1 MAGSRGFIIMKKSY
15 RFVLSILLV
24 CFMSAAIPLFAESVS
39 YGDMT
44 FDKSEINSFDRPFM
58 NAYSKPL
65 DYTATGLELASL
77 MTPLFLIPAP
87 SQDYWKLGVEY
98 AETIAL
104 AWGAKELAKHCV
116 TRYRP
121 YMYFDGAP
129 QSAIDDGDYKDSFFS
144 GHATLSFAAAGFT
157 TYQALT
163 YLPDSPYKW
172 MTIGVSY
179 ALCTTTAVLRLAS
192 GNHFMTD
199 VLCGAL
205 VGSALGFLIP
215 WVNHYWFEPSIDLPP
230 KTALMVAPVG
240 INFSVRF

>member
-1 MAGSRGFIIMKKSY
+1 MKKSV
-15 RFVLSILLV
+15 RLVFTALFVSFV
-24 CFMSAAIPLFAESVS
+24 MASMPVFAQGVS
-39 YGDMT
+39 YGELT
-44 FDKSEINSFDRPFM
+44 FDKSEVNSFDRPFM

-87 SQDYWKLGVEY
+87 TQDYWKLGVEY
-98 AETIAL
+98 AETIVF

-121 YMYFDGAP
+121 YMYFEGAP
-129 QSAIDDGDYKDSFFS
+129 QDAIADGDYKDSFFS
-144 GHATLSFAAAGFT
+144 GHATLSFAAASFT

-163 YLPDSPYKW
+163 YFPNSPYKW
-172 MTIGVSY
+172 ITIGISY

-199 VLCGAL
+199 VLCGAV
-205 VGSALGFLIP
+205 VGTALGFFIP
-215 WVNHYWFEPSIDLPP
+215 WVNHFWFEPSLDVQNPIAMNIFP
-230 KTALMVAPVG
+230 TG
-240 INFSVRF
+240 INFSFRF